1 MVHGSLSPSA
11 EEVPGSVRLARG
23 QADRAHFRTTPAF
36 RGHMR
41 RIPRRRQEETM
52 PRRRIG
58 RCSPVGPS
66 VKCSRPGAAKV
77 VLSGGGVTGSNQGS
91 VSLHRAHPRLPQP
104 RSRRSMRVAP
114 SCKSSLAARSIQSR
128 FGLRVLGHVLAD
140 SASAGGDRDG
150 DGARPLD
157 FVSVEP
163 RRPRRR
169 RDAPRR
175 PHSPWPARPALTAS
189 KLSRARCRLR
199 VPWHVK

>member
-11 EEVPGSVRLARG
+11 EEVPGSVGLVNG
-23 QADRAHFRTTPAF
+23 QANRAHFRTTPAF

-66 VKCSRPGAAKV
+66 VKCSRPGAATV
-77 VLSGGGVTGSNQGS
+77 VLSGSGIARPHRGS
-91 VSLHRAHPRLPQP
+91 VSLHRAHPRLQQP
-104 RSRRSMRVAP
+104 RSRRPMRVAA
-114 SCKSSLAARSIQSR
+114 SCSSSLAARSIQSSC
-128 FGLRVLGHVLAD
+128 GIRVLRHVVAD

-150 DGARPLD
+150 DGAHPLD
-157 FVSVEP
+157 LVGVEP

-169 RDAPRR
+169 REAPRR